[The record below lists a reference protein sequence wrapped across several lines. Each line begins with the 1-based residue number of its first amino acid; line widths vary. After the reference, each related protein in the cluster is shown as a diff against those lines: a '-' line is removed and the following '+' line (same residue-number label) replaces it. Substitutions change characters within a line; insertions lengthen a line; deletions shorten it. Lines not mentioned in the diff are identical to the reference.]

1 MQNTYSWLGLGVAIA
16 ILLVGGIFLINKK
29 GGGAGSVSTS
39 TPSTTASTTTVDLG
53 NGTSVTGPAGS
64 IVAVPDNG
72 VQPPALSSAI
82 IIASNTSLSPEA
94 QTVVRNDETAL
105 IAQIKKTPTRVDL
118 WLKLGVYR
126 KMAGDYAGAIV
137 AWNYVAAAAPNSAS
151 YVAYADLGDLYMNFQ
166 VDYPKAEANYKT
178 AIAIKPTV
186 IDYYKDLYTL
196 YTSFYKT
203 NQGLANAIVAQGL
216 KANPGNADL
225 LQLRSQIKSS
235 TQ

>member
-29 GGGAGSVSTS
+29 GGGVGTVSTS
-39 TPSTTASTTTVDLG
+39 TPSTASTTTTDLG
-53 NGTSVTGPAGS
+53 NGITYTGTGT
-64 IVAVPDNG
+64 IEAVPDNG
-72 VQPPALSSAI
+72 VQPPALSGTI
-82 IIASNTSLSPEA
+82 VIASNTSLSPEA
-94 QTVVRNDETAL
+94 QTVLRNDETAL
-105 IAQIKKTPTRVDL
+105 IAQIKKAPTRVDL

-137 AWNYVAAAAPNSAS
+137 AWNYVAAAAPSSAN

-166 VDYPKAEANYKT
+166 VDYPKAETNYKA
-178 AIAIKPTV
+178 AIAIKPSV
-186 IDYYKDLYTL
+186 IDYYKDLFTL

-225 LQLRSQIKSS
+225 LQLQSQLKSS